1 MPSREVN
8 MTVDVLDMYISLAVA
23 VTLAG
28 GNITKWEI
36 LKNTSVEDFFNHMA
50 SNGIRFVWDKPNV

>member
-1 MPSREVN
+1 
-8 MTVDVLDMYISLAVA
+8 MTEDVLNMYISLAIA

-50 SNGIRFVWDKPNV
+50 SNGIRFIWDKPNV